1 MNDTKYLDLL
11 EGGDSENARLRR
23 LLAERDKMLDEL
35 LALLNQITDSVIER
49 MKEQHEHL
57 VFKIKNRTPVD

>member
-23 LLAERDKMLDEL
+23 LLAERDRMIDEL
-35 LALLNQITDSVIER
+35 LALLNEMTDDVLAR
-49 MKEQHEHL
+49 LKEQHERL
-57 VFKIKNRTPVD
+57 VFRVEHRTPVD